1 MSNTDGSNL
10 VSDITPLALSDNF
23 YTWFTRTNLLIDAI
37 NPLNIYDIT
46 PRKGLTESR
55 SGGNVIIDVDTGKGL
70 KAYPNDA
77 TGKLT
82 LDFESLTASASVAN
96 DDLFVIETPTTGVS
110 NDVYKI
116 SASAM
121 LPPTLTGNHAFTG
134 TITASVLNVNDN
146 VIRLQY
152 GDTITENDAG
162 LILDTTTS
170 SKVKFTYDL
179 ARAAWFSNRNI
190 GLETGYSFLTNS
202 NNRRGDFKFSTHGS
216 NQYDVGLELL
226 MGQQITQGDDHSWLI
241 EARNVDRALNFI
253 YKTYVNTDVENRI
266 FYAQIDTLSPV
277 TSTFVISDKIQ
288 IGNVAGSTTNFKSVT
303 DYSSS
308 IIPISNSNGILDS
321 KWTNRY
327 VSSAYSSGLEVGDI
341 VKIYNDTNNQATI
354 VKCALTSV
362 SDDSEAYSLGIVERI
377 SGGKVW
383 VVTHGEFVLSNIPGS
398 YSNLDVGAVY
408 YLTNG
413 SPNYTLTKPATGIVK
428 PVFVATSTTGG
439 VIFPMNTQGLS
450 FGRVGVVNAAGGTV
464 ITATG
469 TTVTSDAPN
478 DIFTLDAGSGISLE
492 TDTSNN
498 KIIIR
503 ASTLGNQPT
512 YSSISTNSGTV
523 NAYRPS
529 ETLSLIGSGGVEVT
543 ATDIASTNG
552 DQITIRGKY
561 FRTISWS
568 GDSSTNDISGSYTA
582 ASYDDTF
589 NIYTGVGIGISP
601 HPTGNG
607 FRIDATGSAI
617 SSIAV
622 NSQDLNIF
630 KVSAGNSI
638 LGYFGGATT
647 FPVSALNTANNTLL
661 SANSSGAISWATP
674 TTILQ
679 EKFASSTAA
688 FGSFY
693 GATSTR
699 NFGILVLSNDTF
711 NSFTSFTTFSSANVA
726 SFRYS
731 ATAGVNN
738 AGLQSAI
745 IALKEGDG
753 IRLETQNGSGEGEPV
768 SIIKIS
774 NKNPIGFNKVYIED
788 TGETVEASPSQ
799 TKYYNLFKS
808 STNLCDPT
816 NGSAWYVFTPSA
828 NSGVASAAKNT
839 LFGGTSPGKT
849 PHTSI
854 TFSANGLT
862 STNGTLVEFGASG
875 GTNGLFCGL
884 YKTPGTAWSAEELN
898 GKVLTVSVYA
908 AVIGGSSQTFQFGYY
923 GGRIAGMNAAG
934 VTHSGN
940 RTVATGIPQR
950 FTWSIVVA
958 SNTTASAS
966 PASSFPIPPHF
977 SLTSSTSAA
986 DQNIVFWG
994 AQAEISSSA
1003 NPLLVT
1009 TNEPIN
1015 YNILT
1020 NSVLRM
1026 STVGSPILLDSDTNS
1041 DTIYFNIATNSITN
1055 SYLATMADNTV
1066 KVGTG
1071 STNANNTPQDL
1082 AIAANSVL
1090 GRVGN
1095 GDLKSVN
1102 MSELASMIGTNY
1114 FTSVQTDSGTVTP
1127 SETTT
1132 LRLKG
1137 GTGIIVT
1144 EGTNHDVIITSTGSS
1159 GGGSIG
1165 FVGAKDTL
1173 GNEVG
1178 QSGAFTSLIFQDG
1191 EFKNSVTA
1199 STDKAIVTSSINW
1212 SNLTS
1217 STNAGAGFL
1226 YGKGSGSNN
1235 TDRASITTSFE
1246 PIGNLAYDPG
1256 ISKSF
1261 IPVIDG
1267 STDTLSYVK
1276 RAASQT
1282 DTIDRVLG
1290 FKSDGTLVAT
1300 TSMGFSDIS
1309 YSGISGL
1316 TTTISGGTATITAG
1330 TGTTGVGQLV
1340 SIPWLQTGIQFT
1352 QTGSTYAYSGFV
1364 TKQKNAFLTYE
1375 NGTGDTDTGTNST
1388 PQYIFSVKYDPATLT
1403 FNTATLAT
1411 ILLATKLNSSSNF
1424 TNFTRQFDSQM
1435 KFMYIK
1441 NWSGFSTGGS
1451 VLSLDKVL
1459 IGPGPQSNNTS
1470 SRGMVISNSSG
1481 NGPGLIFT
1489 NFSSNNT
1496 TATTEKDRSC
1506 RIGLQ
1511 ILNADA
1517 PVSNSYNTVK
1527 NTAYITHTYVP
1538 ASSSIV
1544 DSFTVSASTKNSYK
1558 YLVHAQNTSG
1568 EFYTTEL
1575 LIQING
1581 TTANILQYASSTTS
1595 SSLTVSFSVAVE
1607 GTTATVSHNYIA
1619 PLDIKL
1625 IKYEV

>member
-1 MSNTDGSNL
+1 MSTDGSNL
-10 VSDITPLALSDNF
+10 ITDITPLALSDNF

-82 LDFESLTASASVAN
+82 LDFESLTAAASVAN

-146 VIRLQY
+146 AIRLQY
-152 GDTITENDAG
+152 GDTITEDGAG

-190 GLETGYSFLTNS
+190 GLQSGYSFLTNS
-202 NNRRGDFKFSTHGS
+202 NNRRGEFRFGTHGS
-216 NQYDVGLELL
+216 NQYDVGIELL

-327 VSSAYSSGLEVGDI
+327 VSSTYSSGLAVGNI
-341 VKIYNDTNNQATI
+341 VKIYNDTDNQATI

-408 YLTNG
+408 YLTSG
-413 SPNYTLTKPATGIVK
+413 SPNYTLTKPTTGIVK

-439 VIFPMNTQGLS
+439 VIFPMSSQGLS

-503 ASTLGNQPT
+503 ASTAGNQPT
-512 YSSISTNSGTV
+512 YSSIATNLGAVS
-523 NAYRPS
+523 AYRPS
-529 ETLSLIGSGGVEVT
+529 ETLSLIGSGGIDVR
-543 ATDIASTNG
+543 ATDVASTNG
-552 DQITIRGKY
+552 DQITISGKY
-561 FRTISWS
+561 FNKISWS
-568 GDSSTNDISGSYTA
+568 GDSTNDISGTYTA
-582 ASYDDTF
+582 TTYDET
-589 NIYTGVGIGISP
+589 IKVYAGVGINISANP
-601 HPTGNG
+601 FGSG
-607 FRIDATGSAI
+607 FSIDATGT
-617 SSIAV
+617 SIATISP

-630 KVSAGNSI
+630 KVSAGNRI
-638 LGYFGGATT
+638 LGYFGGATPSSVT
-647 FPVSALNTANNTLL
+647 TLQTANNTLL
-661 SANSSGAISWATP
+661 SADSSGAISWATP

-711 NSFTSFTTFSSANVA
+711 NSFTSSTTFSSANVV

-731 ATAGVNN
+731 TTAGLNN

-808 STNLCDPT
+808 STNLCDT
-816 NGSAWYVFTPSA
+816 NYGSAWYVFIPSA
-828 NSGVASAAKNT
+828 NSGVVSAVKNT
-839 LFGGTSPGKT
+839 LFQGTSPGKT
-849 PHTSI
+849 PYTSI

-862 STNGTLVEFGASG
+862 STNGTLVEFGAAG
-875 GTNGLFCGL
+875 GTNGLFSGL
-884 YKTPGTAWSAEELN
+884 FKTPGTAWSAEELN

-923 GGRIAGMNAAG
+923 GGRIAGCNAAS

-940 RTVATGIPQR
+940 KTVAPGIPQR
-950 FTWSIVVA
+950 FTWSITVA
-958 SNTTASAS
+958 STTTASAS
-966 PASSFPIPPHF
+966 PASAFPISPHF
-977 SLTSSTSAA
+977 SLTSSSSAA

-1003 NPLLVT
+1003 NPLLET
-1009 TNEPIN
+1009 TYAPIN

-1026 STVGSPILLDSDTNS
+1026 STVGSPILLDADTNS

-1114 FTSVQTDSGTVTP
+1114 FTSVQTDSGTVTA
-1127 SETTT
+1127 SETPII
-1132 LRLKG
+1132 RLKG
-1137 GTGIIVT
+1137 GAGITVT
-1144 EGTNHDVIITSTGSS
+1144 ESTNNQIVITNTGNLS
-1159 GGGSIG
+1159 GGSIG
-1165 FVGAKDTL
+1165 VVSNWDGSSSSSS
-1173 GNEVG
+1173 V
-1178 QSGAFTSLIFQDG
+1178 SGAFTKLRFQDG
-1191 EFKNSVTA
+1191 IAGDNIKYTII
-1199 STDKAIVTSSINW
+1199 TDGSGDGAVVQSSINW
-1212 SNLTS
+1212 SKLTS
-1217 STNAGAGFL
+1217 LSNAGAGFL

-1246 PIGNLAYDPG
+1246 PIGNLVYVSG
-1256 ISKSF
+1256 TSKSF

-1267 STDTLSYVK
+1267 STDTLSYVN
-1276 RAASQT
+1276 RAATQT

-1290 FKSDGTLVAT
+1290 FKSEGTLVSTDKFVNTITFANISNLTFGVSGGAGTLTASTTDPVTFPFIQSSNGIYFGPSSRLGLIMEDGGTDGRSVFILATSDSLNAT
-1300 TSMGFSDIS
+1300 TWTSASYVTSMYLAGWSLTGSS
-1309 YSGISGL
+1309 YSASTSSQIKTRYFGTSAWRNL
-1316 TTTISGGTATITAG
+1316 STTDSPKICMPNFLIG
-1330 TGTTGVGQLV
+1330 TG
-1340 SIPWLQTGIQFT
+1340 P
-1352 QTGSTYAYSGFV
+1352 
-1364 TKQKNAFLTYE
+1364 
-1375 NGTGDTDTGTNST
+1375 
-1388 PQYIFSVKYDPATLT
+1388 
-1403 FNTATLAT
+1403 
-1411 ILLATKLNSSSNF
+1411 NSSSD
-1424 TNFTRQFDSQM
+1424 T
-1435 KFMYIK
+1435 
-1441 NWSGFSTGGS
+1441 
-1451 VLSLDKVL
+1451 L
-1459 IGPGPQSNNTS
+1459 
-1470 SRGMVISNSSG
+1470 G
-1481 NGPGLIFT
+1481 NGVYLRNDTTNNGLIFT
-1489 NFSSNNT
+1489 NYNLSTNASKT
-1496 TATTEKDRSC
+1496 TQKDRSC
-1506 RIGLQ
+1506 RLGLEV
-1511 ILNADA
+1511 LDVDTGSTAYA
-1517 PVSNSYNTVK
+1517 NSK

-1538 ASSSIV
+1538 KSTGSVEV
-1544 DSFTVSASTKNSYK
+1544 DTFTVPGSNKSYK
-1558 YLVHAQNTSG
+1558 YFVHAQLASG

-1575 LIQING
+1575 LVQVKTSG
-1581 TTANILQYASSTTS
+1581 TVNIMQYASSTTS
-1595 SSLTVSFSVAVE
+1595 SSLTVTYTARIVGVNVHIE
-1607 GTTATVSHNYIA
+1607 YGTASPGT
-1619 PLDIKL
+1619 LDIKL

>member
-1 MSNTDGSNL
+1 MSTDGSNL
-10 VSDITPLALSDNF
+10 ITDITPLALSDNF

-55 SGGNVIIDVDTGKGL
+55 SGGNVIIDIDTGKGL

-82 LDFESLTASASVAN
+82 LDFESLTAAASVAN

-190 GLETGYSFLTNS
+190 GLQTGYSFLTNS

-226 MGQQITQGDDHSWLI
+226 MGQQSTQGDDHSWLI

-308 IIPISNSNGILDS
+308 IIPISNSNGVLDS

-327 VSSAYSSGLEVGDI
+327 VSSAYSSGLAVGNI
-341 VKIYNDTNNQATI
+341 VKIYNDTNNQATV

-408 YLTNG
+408 YLTSG
-413 SPNYTLTKPATGIVK
+413 SPNYTLTKPTTGIVK

-439 VIFPMNTQGLS
+439 VIFPMSSQGLS

-647 FPVSALNTANNTLL
+647 SPVSALNTANNTLL
-661 SANSSGAISWATP
+661 SANSSGVISWDTP

-679 EKFASSTAA
+679 DKFASSTAA

-711 NSFTSFTTFSSANVA
+711 NSFTSSTTFSSANVA
-726 SFRYS
+726 SFRYNT
-731 ATAGVNN
+731 TAGVNN
-738 AGLQSAI
+738 AGLKSAI

-808 STNLCDPT
+808 STNLCDST
-816 NGSAWYVFTPSA
+816 NGSAWYVFTSTQ
-828 NSGVASAAKNT
+828 NSGVATSIKEAWTDSSGIK
-839 LFGGTSPGKT
+839 SPGKSANT
-849 PHTSI
+849 TI
-854 TFSANGLT
+854 TFSANGIT
-862 STNGTLVEFGASG
+862 STNGTLVEFTSSG
-875 GTNGLFCGL
+875 GTNGLFSGL
-884 YKTPGTAWSAEELN
+884 FKTPGTAWSAEELN

-923 GGRIAGMNAAG
+923 GGRIAGCAAAG
-934 VTHSGN
+934 VTYSGN

-958 SNTTASAS
+958 STTTASS
-966 PASSFPIPPHF
+966 TFTTPIPPHF
-977 SLTSSTSAA
+977 SLTSSASAA
-986 DQNIVFWG
+986 NQNIVFWG

-1009 TNEPIN
+1009 TNAPIN

-1165 FVGAKDTL
+1165 FVGARDTS
-1173 GNEVG
+1173 GTDVG

-1212 SNLTS
+1212 SNLPNRTGTS
-1217 STNAGAGFL
+1217 NGGAGL
-1226 YGKGSGSNN
+1226 IYGSGMGNASSS
-1235 TDRASITTSFE
+1235 SITTKFAE
-1246 PIGNLAYDPG
+1246 IGNGVSGSQL
-1256 ISKSF
+1256 
-1261 IPVIDG
+1261 PVIDAATG
-1267 STDTLSYVK
+1267 DLTYVK

-1290 FKSDGTLVAT
+1290 FKNDGTLVSTDKFVNTITFAN
-1300 TSMGFSDIS
+1300 IS
-1309 YSGISGL
+1309 NL
-1316 TTTISGGTATITAG
+1316 TFGVSGGAG
-1330 TGTTGVGQLV
+1330 TLTASTTAPVTFPFIQSSNGVYFGPSSSLGLIMEDNGSDGQ
-1340 SIPWLQTGIQFT
+1340 SDF
-1352 QTGSTYAYSGFV
+1352 
-1364 TKQKNAFLTYE
+1364 
-1375 NGTGDTDTGTNST
+1375 
-1388 PQYIFSVKYDPATLT
+1388 
-1403 FNTATLAT
+1403 TLAT
-1411 ILLATKLNSSSNF
+1411 SDSLASTWSSGSYVTSMYLAGWSLSGSSSGSSYSASTSSQIKTRYFGTSAWANLSTTDSPRICMPNF
-1424 TNFTRQFDSQM
+1424 
-1435 KFMYIK
+1435 
-1441 NWSGFSTGGS
+1441 
-1451 VLSLDKVL
+1451 L
-1459 IGPGPQSNNTS
+1459 IGTGPSASTATTGSGVYLRNDTTNN
-1470 SRGMVISNSSG
+1470 
-1481 NGPGLIFT
+1481 GLIFT
-1489 NFSSNNT
+1489 NYNLSTNASR
-1496 TATTEKDRSC
+1496 TTEKDRSC
-1506 RIGLQ
+1506 RLGLEV
-1511 ILNADA
+1511 LNVDTGSTAYA
-1517 PVSNSYNTVK
+1517 SSK

-1538 ASSSIV
+1538 ASLSTTTV
-1544 DSFTVSASTKNSYK
+1544 DSFTVSLTTKKSYK
-1558 YLVHAQNTSG
+1558 YLVHAQNSG
-1568 EFYTTEL
+1568 GDFYTTEL

-1581 TTANILQYASSTTS
+1581 NGSTYTTNIIQYASSTTS
-1595 SSLTVSFSVAVE
+1595 SSLTVSFSVSAS
-1607 GTTATVSHNYIA
+1607 GTTATVSHNNA
-1619 PLDIKL
+1619 AGSLDIKL